1 MDDSFF
7 AFAAGSAA
15 VVREFG
21 WVISV
26 KVGLSFEAQMREF
39 EGCKFSLRGNNG
51 RFLWYPQ
58 SWLRGILLRC
68 RSRDHFSRHEG
79 FLDLAKDLRMCL
91 DLTE

>member
-39 EGCKFSLRGNNG
+39 EGCKFGFRGNNG
-51 RFLWYPQ
+51 RFFVVSPELV
-58 SWLRGILLRC
+58 
-68 RSRDHFSRHEG
+68 EG
-79 FLDLAKDLRMCL
+79 DII
-91 DLTE
+91 EV

>member
-1 MDDSFF
+1 MTACQMDDSFF

-39 EGCKFSLRGNNG
+39 EGCKFSLWGNDG
-51 RFLWYPQ
+51 
-58 SWLRGILLRC
+58 
-68 RSRDHFSRHEG
+68 
-79 FLDLAKDLRMCL
+79 
-91 DLTE
+91 